1 MKKLILLLFTILFSI
16 IIVPQ
21 TKDSGVTQHSI
32 DQNKLTN
39 NDVKG
44 EILSITQDIEIGYK
58 AAKTDKLK
66 LEKEIEISK
75 KLDNRK
81 KALLD
86 IILIKLNK
94 RKSENKP
101 VKEVVEK
108 IKVVYKNNKTE
119 DLKLDSIC
127 IEEKREFLGGKKKCV
142 KWQYVYK
149 K

>member
-16 IIVPQ
+16 IIIPQ
-21 TKDSGVTQHSI
+21 TKDSLSLTQYNV
-32 DQNKLTN
+32 DQNN
-39 NDVKG
+39 NVKD
-44 EILSITQDIEIGYK
+44 EIVSIAKDIETDYK
-58 AAKTDKLK
+58 AAKIDKLK

-75 KLDNRK
+75 KLDNKK
-81 KALLD
+81 KALLN
-86 IILIKLNK
+86 IILAKLNK